1 MTSEKLFQFVDTDH
15 AASLQRDLSRRVK
28 CVDDPN
34 FEPRYLCGID
44 AAYEGDTAFVAA
56 SVWDATNMEIIETA
70 TILDR
75 VSTKYVPGFLGF
87 REGPLLVKIAEKI
100 RQKPDVFLIDGQG
113 VAHPRRF
120 GLACHVGLALDR
132 PTIGVAKSRLYGKS
146 DDSKILDH
154 EGKVLGRILTVQNR
168 KFYVSVGHRISLETA
183 SNLVEKLI
191 VDGHPS
197 PLREAHLK
205 SMRAKQDGS
214 E

>member
-1 MTSEKLFQFVDTDH
+1 MTAEKLFQFVNKDH
-15 AASLQRDLSRRVK
+15 AASLQRDLSRCVK

-56 SVWDATNMEIIETA
+56 SIWDATNMEIIETA

-87 REGPLLVKIAEKI
+87 REGPLVAKIAEKI
-100 RQKPDVFLIDGQG
+100 RQKPDVFFIDGQG

-146 DDSKILDH
+146 DDSKILNP
-154 EGKVLGRILTVQNR
+154 EGEVIGRILTAQNR

-183 SNLVEKLI
+183 SNVVEKSI
-191 VDGHPS
+191 VNGHPS
-197 PLREAHLK
+197 PLRQAHLE
-205 SMRAKQDGS
+205 SIRAKQGGS
-214 E
+214 G

>member
-1 MTSEKLFQFVDTDH
+1 LTAEKLFQFVNKDH

-28 CVDDPN
+28 CVDDLD

-44 AAYEGDTAFVAA
+44 AAYEGDIAFVAA
-56 SVWDATNMEIIETA
+56 SIWDATNMEIIETA

-87 REGPLLVKIAEKI
+87 REGPLLIKIAEKI

-146 DDSKILDH
+146 DYSKILNP
-154 EGKVLGRILTVQNR
+154 EGEVIGRILTAQNR

-183 SNLVEKLI
+183 SDLVEKSI
-191 VDGHPS
+191 VNGHPS
-197 PLREAHLK
+197 PLRQAHLE
-205 SMRAKQDGS
+205 SIRAKQGGS
-214 E
+214 G

>member
-1 MTSEKLFQFVDTDH
+1 MTSEKLFQFINTDH
-15 AASLQRDLSRRVK
+15 AASLQRDLSRNVK

-34 FEPRYLCGID
+34 FDPRYLCGID

-56 SVWDATNMEIIETA
+56 SIWDATNMEIIETA

-87 REGPLLVKIAEKI
+87 REGPLLAKIAEKI

-132 PTIGVAKSRLYGKS
+132 PTIGVAKSRLYGKT
-146 DDSKILDH
+146 DDSKILDPD
-154 EGKVLGRILTVQNR
+154 GMMIGRIVTAQGR

-183 SNLVEKLI
+183 SNVVEKSI
-191 VDGHPS
+191 VNGHPS
-197 PLREAHLK
+197 PLRQAHLESIRSK
-205 SMRAKQDGS
+205 RGGS
-214 E
+214 D

>member
-1 MTSEKLFQFVDTDH
+1 MTAEKLFQFVNKDH

-183 SNLVEKLI
+183 SNLVEKSI

>member
-1 MTSEKLFQFVDTDH
+1 MTSEKLFQFVNTDH
-15 AASLQRDLSRRVK
+15 AASLQRDLSRNVK

-34 FEPRYLCGID
+34 FDPRYLCGID

-75 VSTKYVPGFLGF
+75 VSTKHVPGFLGF

-100 RQKPDVFLIDGQG
+100 RQRPDVFLIDGQG
-113 VAHPRRF
+113 DAYPRRF

-132 PTIGVAKSRLYGKS
+132 PTIGVAKSRLYGKTH
-146 DDSKILDH
+146 DSKILDP
-154 EGKVLGRILTVQNR
+154 EGLVNARTVTARGR

-183 SNLVEKLI
+183 SNLVEKSI

-205 SMRAKQDGS
+205 SMLAKQDGS

>member
-1 MTSEKLFQFVDTDH
+1 M
-15 AASLQRDLSRRVK
+15 
-28 CVDDPN
+28 
-34 FEPRYLCGID
+34 CGID

-75 VSTKYVPGFLGF
+75 VSTKHVPGFLGF

-100 RQKPDVFLIDGQG
+100 RQRPDVFLIDGQG

-132 PTIGVAKSRLYGKS
+132 PTIGVAKSRLYGKTH
-146 DDSKILDH
+146 DSKILDP
-154 EGKVLGRILTVQNR
+154 EGLVNARTVTARGR

-183 SNLVEKLI
+183 SNLVEKSI

-205 SMRAKQDGS
+205 SMLAKQDGS

>member
-1 MTSEKLFQFVDTDH
+1 MTAEKLFQFVNKDH
-15 AASLQRDLSRRVK
+15 AASLQRDLSRCVK

-56 SVWDATNMEIIETA
+56 SIWDATNMEIIETA

-87 REGPLLVKIAEKI
+87 REGPLVAKIAEKI

-146 DDSKILDH
+146 DDSKILNP
-154 EGKVLGRILTVQNR
+154 EGEVIGRILTAQNR

-183 SNLVEKLI
+183 SNVVEKSI
-191 VDGHPS
+191 VNGHPS
-197 PLREAHLK
+197 PLRQAHLE
-205 SMRAKQDGS
+205 SIRAKQGGS
-214 E
+214 G

>member
-1 MTSEKLFQFVDTDH
+1 MTSEKLFQFVNTDH

-183 SNLVEKLI
+183 SNLVEKSIL
-191 VDGHPS
+191 DGHPS